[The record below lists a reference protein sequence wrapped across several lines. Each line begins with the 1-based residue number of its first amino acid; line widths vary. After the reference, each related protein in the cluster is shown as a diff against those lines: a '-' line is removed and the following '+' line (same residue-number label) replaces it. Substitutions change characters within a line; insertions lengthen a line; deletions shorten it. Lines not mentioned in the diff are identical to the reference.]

1 MAASKGFGGSGA
13 GGASGSGDSIAH
25 SERLELC
32 DLLEELGPLAPTLC
46 EGWATSDLA
55 AHLFVRESRPWA
67 GIGILLPAFA
77 GFTQRTM
84 DGAKRSLGYDG
95 LLRHI
100 RSGPPLVMKPLDSR
114 VNAVE
119 YFIHHEDVRRA
130 GTGTAA
136 APRDYPALDEALWT
150 NLKRAGRILTRKVK
164 GTGLALV
171 APGHGTF
178 TARAGSPVVTMTGSP
193 QELMLYLFGRKS
205 AAHVEL
211 AGPDQ
216 AKRIVEEASLGL

>member
-1 MAASKGFGGSGA
+1 MAASTSS
-13 GGASGSGDSIAH
+13 SGSSGNPGESIAH
-25 SERLELC
+25 SERLALC
-32 DLLEELGPLAPTLC
+32 DLLEQVGPLAPTLC

-67 GIGILLPAFA
+67 GIGILFPAFA
-77 GFTQRTM
+77 GFTQHTM

-130 GTGTAA
+130 GVSTATTAA
-136 APRDYPALDEALWT
+136 APRDDPALDAALWT

-164 GTGLALV
+164 GTGLELV
-171 APGHGTF
+171 APGHGSF
-178 TARAGSPVVTMTGSP
+178 TARQGSPVVTITGGP

-205 AAHVEL
+205 AALVEL
-211 AGPDQ
+211 AGPEQ
-216 AKRIVEEASLGL
+216 ARRVVEEANLGL